1 MHLSEILKIVNGTLV
16 NKVKLNKK
24 IKKIKF
30 DSRKIENN
38 DLYICIIGKN
48 KDGHDFIDDA
58 IQKGAKAII
67 VSKNLEYKYDI
78 PIIKVKDTLESLK
91 FLAIYKRQKF
101 NGTVIAITGSVGKTT
116 TKELITST
124 LKNKYKVVNNEG
136 NKNNIYGLSETIF
149 NLKDDTEVLIVELGM
164 NHKGEIET
172 LSKMC
177 KPSISIITNIGSS
190 HIGNL
195 KNKRNICKA
204 KLEIIRGM
212 NKGKLILN
220 SDDKYL
226 KKVKL
231 KKDIEVIKCGI
242 LNGDIKVLN
251 IKNQND
257 SIDFDVKINNKYESF
272 RINLPGIHFVNN
284 ALLTIITA
292 LNMKI
297 DINEIKKTLENYESC
312 NRRYKI
318 YKNENITLIDDS
330 YNSSYESL
338 KSNLLTLKKDDNKL
352 LIIGDILELG
362 KKSKKI
368 HKKIGKLLEIPN
380 SLVFVVGDN
389 MKILSKKYMHFNN
402 SEEVID
408 YLKNKNLCDYKI
420 FIKGSNAIKLNQ
432 VSNYI
437 IEKFDMN

>member
-1 MHLSEILKIVNGTLV
+1 MRLSEVLKIVNGTLL
-16 NKVKLNKK
+16 NETKSNKK
-24 IKKIKF
+24 IKNIKF

-58 IQKGAKAII
+58 IQNGAQAII
-67 VSKNLEYKYDI
+67 VSKNIECKYDI
-78 PIIKVKDTLESLK
+78 PIIKVDDTLEALK
-91 FLAIYKRQKF
+91 FLASYKRQKF
-101 NGTVIAITGSVGKTT
+101 NGLVIAITGSVGKTT
-116 TKELITST
+116 TKELITSI
-124 LKNKYKVVNNEG
+124 LKNNYKVINNEG
-136 NKNNIYGLSETIF
+136 NKNNIYGLSETIL
-149 NLKDDTEVLIVELGM
+149 NLKDDTEVLVVELGM
-164 NHKGEIET
+164 NHKGEIEN
-172 LSKMC
+172 LSKIC
-177 KPSISIITNIGSS
+177 KPNISIITNIGSS

-195 KNKRNICKA
+195 KSKKNIYKA
-204 KLEIIRGM
+204 KLEIIKGM

-220 SDDKYL
+220 GDDKYL

-231 KKDIEVIKCGI
+231 KNDIQVIKCGI
-242 LNGDIKVLN
+242 NNGDLTCLN
-251 IKNQND
+251 VKCLNN
-257 SIDFDVKINNKYESF
+257 SIEFDVKINNKYESF
-272 RINLPGIHFVNN
+272 KINLPGIHFINN
-284 ALLTIITA
+284 ALLAIITA

-297 DINEIKKTLENYESC
+297 DINDIKKALENYESYS
-312 NRRYKI
+312 RRYKI

-338 KSNLLTLKKDDNKL
+338 KANLSTLNKDENKL

-380 SLVFVVGDN
+380 SLVFVVGSN

-402 SEEVID
+402 SEEVIE
-408 YLKNKNLCDYKI
+408 YLNNKNLSGYKI
-420 FIKGSNAIKLNQ
+420 LVKGSNAIKLNS

-437 IEKFDMN
+437 KEKFDMN